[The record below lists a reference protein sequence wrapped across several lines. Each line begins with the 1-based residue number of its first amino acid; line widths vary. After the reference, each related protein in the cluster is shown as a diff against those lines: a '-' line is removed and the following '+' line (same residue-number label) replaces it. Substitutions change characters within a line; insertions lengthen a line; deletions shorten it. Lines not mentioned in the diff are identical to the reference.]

1 MSRPLDKVHMKHL
14 TWMSVGVLVLG
25 IVWCLIAWFASADR
39 IWIIP
44 GIFLIISGIVKTIS
58 VLVMTRVAKLGTD
71 EHKPIK
77 AL

>member
-1 MSRPLDKVHMKHL
+1 MRRRSEGRDQRRMRARVIE
-14 TWMSVGVLVLG
+14 WSE
-25 IVWCLIAWFASADR
+25 
-39 IWIIP
+39 
-44 GIFLIISGIVKTIS
+44 KTIS